1 MISRRKDYI
10 KKNPSKDSHKIYI
23 ICEGTDTE
31 PCYFKFFENL
41 SSNLQIITIPPKYGT
56 DPLKLMELAEQIL
69 SGENRIYTVD
79 YAQNDKVWFVID
91 TDSWE
96 IEGKITPL
104 RNFCSDKNAGIH
116 KTYDEIKPYSA
127 WNVAQSNPCFEIWLY
142 YHFYQNK
149 PQDDEVEECSS
160 FKDFVNKTINGGF
173 NYDHDQ
179 TRLADA
185 ITNAEA
191 NFTLKDTTPSVYS
204 SEMYLLGKEIYSFV
218 KTELEKLRNKLG

>member
-91 TDSWE
+91 TYSWE

-116 KTYDEIKPYSA
+116 KTYD
-127 WNVAQSNPCFEIWLY
+127 
-142 YHFYQNK
+142 
-149 PQDDEVEECSS
+149 
-160 FKDFVNKTINGGF
+160 
-173 NYDHDQ
+173 
-179 TRLADA
+179 
-185 ITNAEA
+185 
-191 NFTLKDTTPSVYS
+191 
-204 SEMYLLGKEIYSFV
+204 
-218 KTELEKLRNKLG
+218 